1 MKAKKQINPKLM
13 LILSTLLVGLIG
25 LGILGGY
32 TYASFTD
39 KDSQE
44 NNFAASGLKGSI
56 TEEFTPPGTVE
67 IGKSYSKKVTIKNEE
82 KAPLFVRVL
91 VQPEM
96 TTSDGQVL
104 LASNIGKEIQ
114 LDIGS
119 DWLLGEDGFYYYKK
133 VLNANETT
141 QPLFTKVTLANN
153 LDANYQ
159 NMKLTISIKSETV
172 SAAGI
177 NFRDAYFH
185 GTTPSQSNLKIIDS
199 LYDSISTKT
208 KGGN

>member
-13 LILSTLLVGLIG
+13 IILSTLLVGLIG

-44 NNFAASGLKGSI
+44 NNFTVSGLKGAI
-56 TEEFTPPGTVE
+56 VEEFTPPGT
-67 IGKSYSKKVTIKNEE
+67 ISAGQTYTKKVMIKNDEQ
-82 KAPLFVRVL
+82 APLFVRVL

-96 TTSDGQVL
+96 TSSDGQVL

-133 VLNANETT
+133 VLNSNETT
-141 QPLFTKVTLANN
+141 QSLFTKVKLANN
-153 LDANYQ
+153 LDTNYQ
-159 NMKLTISIKSETV
+159 NMKLTINIKSETV
-172 SAAGI
+172 SAAGL

-185 GTTPSQSNLKIIDS
+185 GTTPSQSNLEIIDS
-199 LYDSISTKT
+199 LYNSISTKI